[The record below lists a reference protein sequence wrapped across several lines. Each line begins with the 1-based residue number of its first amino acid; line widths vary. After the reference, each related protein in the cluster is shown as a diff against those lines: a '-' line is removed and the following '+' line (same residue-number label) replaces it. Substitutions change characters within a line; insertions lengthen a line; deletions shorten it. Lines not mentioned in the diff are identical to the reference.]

1 MIDPLKPEQ
10 MPANQNALFEILKLL
25 TIHTINVIPT
35 NIEAKKSIIA
45 PILL

>member
-25 TIHTINVIPT
+25 TIHTINVIP